1 MVARTDGPPPVTE
14 RAAALDAAELPESGM
29 AFEMEPGKSLGYLV
43 RDTNRLLSR
52 ALAAEIAIA
61 GVGIGQWYFLRILW
75 EEDGLTQR
83 ELSQRVG
90 MMEPTTVTALNGME
104 KTGLISRVRNTD
116 DRRKVNVYLTDKGR
130 ALKAQLLPRAAEV
143 NARAAA
149 DLTPDEIDMLRR
161 LLTKVKARLA
171 QGEA

>member
-1 MVARTDGPPPVTE
+1 MVARIDGPLPVTE
-14 RAAALDAAELPESGM
+14 RPVALDAAEPVESGM

-52 ALAAEIAIA
+52 ALAAEIAVA

-104 KTGLISRVRNTD
+104 KTGLISRVRNAE

-130 ALKAQLLPRAAEV
+130 ALKGELLPRAAEV

-149 DLTPDEIDMLRR
+149 DLAPDEIDMLRR
-161 LLTKVKARLA
+161 LLTKVKTRLT
-171 QGEA
+171 QGES